1 MNLQTISS
9 RAISS
14 QTISSQTISNQSIA
28 GKIARL
34 PLSLIP
40 REAVVPILRGRLR
53 GRRWIV
59 GSAIHRC
66 WLGFYE
72 FKKQALISSMVRPG
86 TIFYDVGANVGFYS
100 LLAAALVGPEG
111 QVFAFEPL
119 PRNLAYLR
127 KHLELNRVSNVE
139 ILELAIAEQNGI
151 ASFIREP
158 SGFMGR
164 LSDTGGLPVAVATLD
179 SLLEKGRLVPPHS
192 IKMDIEGA
200 ELLALRGAAT
210 CIQQYRPLIFL
221 ATHGRDVHTACCN
234 LLKSWDYECT
244 EFGAAT
250 ADGLGEIVARPSRSR

>member
-1 MNLQTISS
+1 MNLLRMNLQ
-9 RAISS
+9 AISS
-14 QTISSQTISNQSIA
+14 ETVA

-53 GRRWIV
+53 GKRWIV

-72 FKKQALISSMVRPG
+72 FEKQRLISSMIEPG
-86 TIFYDVGANVGFYS
+86 TVFYDVGANVGFYS
-100 LLAAALVGPEG
+100 LLAAALVGPQG

-119 PRNLAYLR
+119 PRNVTYLR

-139 ILELAIAEQNGI
+139 ILELAIAEQNGM
-151 ASFIREP
+151 ASFIPEP

-164 LSDTGGLPVAVATLD
+164 LSDTGCLPVAVASLD

-192 IKMDIEGA
+192 IKIDIEGA
-200 ELLALRGAAT
+200 ELFALRGAAT
-210 CIQQYRPLIFL
+210 RIQQYRPLIFL
-221 ATHGRDVHTACCN
+221 ATHGRDLHTACCN

-244 EFGAAT
+244 EFGAIS
-250 ADGLGEIVARPSRSR
+250 ADGLGEVVARPSRSG